1 MAKSRRR
8 RNGKHKSS
16 RKRGGMPTPP
26 PPDSQHNNKPSQLPV
41 KGPEFKPQRPEFNPQ
56 RPEFNPKQPPQWK
69 CQIGRA
75 MDNGECVTFA
85 LDTPIHIDH
94 KEERLTSAFVQF
106 DDLAVRLQSES
117 IKKLG
122 ENGRGEMHVYVV
134 GPDPNLE
141 LNGEHII
148 MKSRISKKPY
158 YIKTNKIQDYNN
170 EWGYYFFKSPI
181 EFSVESEFPIL
192 PHDPKETKMYKVDG

>member
-56 RPEFNPKQPPQWK
+56 QPPQWK

-75 MDNGECVTFA
+75 MDNGQCVPFA
-85 LDTPIHIDH
+85 LYTPIHIDH

-106 DDLAVRLQSES
+106 DELAVRLQSES

-122 ENGRGEMHVYVV
+122 ENGRGEMHVYIV

-148 MKSRISKKPY
+148 MKSRVSKKPY

-192 PHDPKETKMYKVDG
+192 PRDPNETKMYKVDG